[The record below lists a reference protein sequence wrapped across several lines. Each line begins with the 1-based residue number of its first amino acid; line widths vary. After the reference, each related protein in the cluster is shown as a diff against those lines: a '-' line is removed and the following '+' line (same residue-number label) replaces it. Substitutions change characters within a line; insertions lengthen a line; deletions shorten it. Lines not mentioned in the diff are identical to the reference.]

1 MIKIFLDE
9 SKFYINND
17 EFELILIIISTKNI
31 SLNFA
36 IDLYQTFHKIFIKD
50 VRWTKSILLIFKIIK
65 NLFEKNNEF

>member
-36 IDLYQTFHKIFIKD
+36 IDLYQTFHKKFIKD

>member
-17 EFELILIIISTKNI
+17 EFELILIIIGTKNI